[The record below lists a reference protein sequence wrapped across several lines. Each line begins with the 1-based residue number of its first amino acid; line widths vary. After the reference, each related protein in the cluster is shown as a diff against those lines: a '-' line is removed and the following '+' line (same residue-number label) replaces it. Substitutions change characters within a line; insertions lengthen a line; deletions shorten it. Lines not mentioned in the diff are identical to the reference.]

1 MSVRKKTSSITS
13 NLNRHNLS
21 LEDKQLYLHI
31 DMFINVRHNCAF
43 QENSK
48 KKKKNLGITSV
59 HLNFTH
65 WNLSQENYG
74 CASICCITISK
85 FSFREHSVHLP
96 PLSFLLGERGGVETP
111 TKFLERAG
119 LDTTLLFRGGLVG
132 KRKNQENQEERFAGG
147 VAIFTQKIT

>member
-1 MSVRKKTSSITS
+1 MSVRKITSSITS

-48 KKKKNLGITSV
+48 KKILGITSV

-65 WNLSQENYG
+65 WNLSQGNYG

-85 FSFREHSVHLP
+85 FSFREQCAPSLP
-96 PLSFLLGERGGVETP
+96 PL
-111 TKFLERAG
+111 
-119 LDTTLLFRGGLVG
+119 TLLFRGGLVG
-132 KRKNQENQEERFAGG
+132 KRKNQENQEERFARG

>member
-48 KKKKNLGITSV
+48 KKNKNLGITSV

-65 WNLSQENYG
+65 
-74 CASICCITISK
+74 
-85 FSFREHSVHLP
+85 
-96 PLSFLLGERGGVETP
+96 
-111 TKFLERAG
+111 
-119 LDTTLLFRGGLVG
+119 
-132 KRKNQENQEERFAGG
+132 
-147 VAIFTQKIT
+147 